1 MNHKHRLDEL
11 PLAHL
16 TPQQL
21 EQLQQAEK
29 EINQEGKSVYLI
41 AFEKDSPSQ

>member
-1 MNHKHRLDEL
+1 MNQHHLDEL

-41 AFEKDSPSQ
+41 AFEKETPSQ